1 MAVESTAKPDAHRQP
16 KPKPDRASNTDKGSS
31 STAESMAESEQDQFL
46 ALAKQLAELSRLE
59 VASHDALTKR
69 VADLEANLASS
80 RKELAEVRVRNE
92 VLTKQL
98 QAAQPSIEAAARLQ
112 RPACARI
119 ASAYAR
125 ALLCSLRSS
134 GGGEG
139 DANPD
144 RRQTTTA
151 GAAADRGHP
160 GAAARRGVGRR
171 RLKRTMG
178 R

>member
-92 VLTKQL
+92 ALTKQL
-98 QAAQPSIEAAARLQ
+98 QAAQPAIEAAARLLD
-112 RPACARI
+112 RPAPAPASPAPTPAPSSA
-119 ASAYAR
+119 ASAPQE
-125 ALLCSLRSS
+125 
-134 GGGEG
+134 GEKATPTPIDG
-139 DANPD
+139 KPPPLVPRPAEAIPVPPHDEASVEDA
-144 RRQTTTA
+144 
-151 GAAADRGHP
+151 
-160 GAAARRGVGRR
+160 
-171 RLKRTMG
+171 
-178 R
+178 

>member
-92 VLTKQL
+92 ALTKQL
-98 QAAQPSIEAAARLQ
+98 QAAQPAIEAAARMLD
-112 RPACARI
+112 RPAPAP
-119 ASAYAR
+119 ASAP
-125 ALLCSLRSS
+125 SS
-134 GGGEG
+134 AASAPEEAEKATPTPIDDKPPPLVPRPAEASPAPQHDKASVE
-139 DANPD
+139 DA
-144 RRQTTTA
+144 
-151 GAAADRGHP
+151 
-160 GAAARRGVGRR
+160 
-171 RLKRTMG
+171 
-178 R
+178 